1 MVVKRPRYSRRC
13 YGQDETILH
22 WPRAITWHFH
32 RREMAE
38 LHKQFYGYSA
48 GLSAF
53 YLSMIRS
60 EPIVLLEMLSCSPSL
75 LRDLGLRSGGI
86 RTDNCPRT
94 SLKASYAPA
103 EGGSELGAVEA
114 LAR

>member
-1 MVVKRPRYSRRC
+1 MAAKRPQIFATLLRS
-13 YGQDETILH
+13 GETILH
-22 WPRAITWHFH
+22 WPKAITWHFH

-60 EPIVLLEMLSCSPSL
+60 EPFVLLEMFKLLPL
-75 LRDLGLRSGGI
+75 VLRDLGLRSGGI
-86 RTDNCPRT
+86 RTDQLPADFPK
-94 SLKASYAPA
+94 SLLRASRRGLLV
-103 EGGSELGAVEA
+103 GGLNYVV
-114 LAR
+114 